1 MAGIA
6 VNTLHNANLY
16 LDGASL
22 LGKADE
28 FKLPTV
34 KFKLV
39 DHKAVGM
46 VGTIK
51 LPSGIEALEGE
62 VKWNSFYADV
72 WAKVLNPFA
81 PVQLQARGNLETHT
95 TNGRI
100 AQVPYVV
107 FLTALFYE
115 VPMGDFKQNDK
126 AEFQSKYHAN
136 YIKQRV
142 NNQDILEVDA
152 MANIYKVNGVDQ
164 LDLYRPNIG
173 G

>member
-1 MAGIA
+1 MAGIT
-6 VNTLHNANLY
+6 VNTIHNANIY
-16 LDGASL
+16 IDGNSL
-22 LGKADE
+22 LGRVDE
-28 FKLPTV
+28 FKLPTI
-34 KFKLV
+34 KFKMV

-51 LPSGIEALEGE
+51 LPAGIEALEGE

-81 PVQLQARGNLETHT
+81 PVQLQARGNLETHNS
-95 TNGRI
+95 NGRI
-100 AQVPYVV
+100 AQVSYVV
-107 FLTALFYE
+107 FLTAAFYE

-126 AEFQSKYHAN
+126 SEFQSKYHAN
-136 YIKQRV
+136 YLKQRV
-142 NNQDILEVDA
+142 NNVDILEVDA

-164 LDLYRPNIG
+164 LDLYRQNIG

>member
-1 MAGIA
+1 MGIE
-6 VNTLHNANLY
+6 VNTLHNANIY
-16 LDGASL
+16 IDGASL

-34 KFKLV
+34 KFKMI

-46 VGTIK
+46 MASIK
-51 LPSGIEALEGE
+51 LPAGIEALEGE
-62 VKWNSFYADV
+62 IKWNAFYADV
-72 WAKVLNPFA
+72 WAKTLNPYA
-81 PVQLQARGNLETHT
+81 PVKLQARGSLETYS

-107 FLTALFYE
+107 FLTAAFSE
-115 VPMGDFKQNDK
+115 VPLGDFKQNDK
-126 AEFQSKYHAN
+126 AEFQSKYSAN
-136 YIKQRV
+136 YVKQRV
-142 NNQDILEVDA
+142 NNQDILEIDA

-164 LDLYRPNIG
+164 LDIYRQNIG